1 MPFEEIKNAIDS
13 DRPVIRGFWHRPL
26 GNGGHVTVI
35 IGYWVAAD
43 GTRWVIENDPG
54 YSNPPPRMY
63 DYDSDGYY
71 LDAAWVGPPGSLA
84 VRSDEP
90 GIWRDG
96 DGDGIMDWDET
107 VRFRTDPNLDDTDD
121 DWVLDKQDLRE
132 RIFSPGGTVWDDRMH
147 PLVVD
152 RDSDGTPKELDPDHD
167 NGGAWDGCEDRDLNG
182 MQNGTETSN
191 FNPADDLNPVNR
203 DCEMDLRLVMGQCDT
218 NNDMKIQILVTD
230 NTGGKAN
237 ITRVQLLLDGTVVH
251 DSGPI
256 STDRYETEVTIH
268 LDPPDRPHELR
279 LQANNDHAWQSRPNE
294 LVQQVSCTPPVEI
307 KLDLVAQ
314 GPCDSAGKRPVQ
326 VVVQDNTGGAQ
337 KITGWKLTLE
347 GKLIDQGTGPVD
359 KVVEVQLD
367 PKAVNNLRLEATNDG
382 ANATTPEVKELH
394 LACKAA
400 TRSIVLVID
409 ASGSMGD
416 FNKMAQAKASAKSFL
431 AGVQP
436 GEEVALIAF
445 FDCGDIRLLKG
456 FTRDPAS
463 LIPAI
468 DSLAPSGSTP
478 LAASIRFA
486 GRYMCQAA
494 TAPEGQI
501 IVLTDGGENCGGNP
515 VEAAKSVFSRIRRFD
530 RKDCPGGT
538 VMRPAPQ
545 PDAIALQE
553 PPRPGTW
560 RVLADHLICRLSGV
574 AHAQTITATPTITT
588 TGTVTGV
595 VGNDTVTI
603 IGFGVDSDTAKTLQ
617 EAAQAGG
624 GTYYDA
630 QDQQSLTQ
638 ALRQAGGQVVAP
650 GDANGDGRCTE
661 VDALVALRMAVGLQA
676 PDVARMDVNG
686 DGQVTEV
693 DALQILKWAVAGG
706 QCGGAAPT
714 QPSP

>member
-1 MPFEEIKNAIDS
+1 
-13 DRPVIRGFWHRPL
+13 
-26 GNGGHVTVI
+26 
-35 IGYWVAAD
+35 
-43 GTRWVIENDPG
+43 
-54 YSNPPPRMY
+54 
-63 DYDSDGYY
+63 
-71 LDAAWVGPPGSLA
+71 
-84 VRSDEP
+84 
-90 GIWRDG
+90 
-96 DGDGIMDWDET
+96 
-107 VRFRTDPNLDDTDD
+107 
-121 DWVLDKQDLRE
+121 
-132 RIFSPGGTVWDDRMH
+132 
-147 PLVVD
+147 
-152 RDSDGTPKELDPDHD
+152 
-167 NGGAWDGCEDRDLNG
+167 
-182 MQNGTETSN
+182 
-191 FNPADDLNPVNR
+191 
-203 DCEMDLRLVMGQCDT
+203 
-218 NNDMKIQILVTD
+218 
-230 NTGGKAN
+230 
-237 ITRVQLLLDGTVVH
+237 
-251 DSGPI
+251 
-256 STDRYETEVTIH
+256 
-268 LDPPDRPHELR
+268 
-279 LQANNDHAWQSRPNE
+279 
-294 LVQQVSCTPPVEI
+294 
-307 KLDLVAQ
+307 
-314 GPCDSAGKRPVQ
+314 
-326 VVVQDNTGGAQ
+326 
-337 KITGWKLTLE
+337 
-347 GKLIDQGTGPVD
+347 
-359 KVVEVQLD
+359 
-367 PKAVNNLRLEATNDG
+367 
-382 ANATTPEVKELH
+382 
-394 LACKAA
+394 
-400 TRSIVLVID
+400 
-409 ASGSMGD
+409 MGD

-545 PDAIALQE
+545 PGAMALQE
-553 PPRPGTW
+553 PRPGTW

-595 VGNDTVTI
+595 LGNDTVTI

-650 GDANGDGRCTE
+650 GDANGDGRCTGAEDGGGSPGPGCRQDGCQRRWTGHRGRRPPDPE
-661 VDALVALRMAVGLQA
+661 VGSSRRPVRRRCA
-676 PDVARMDVNG
+676 
-686 DGQVTEV
+686 
-693 DALQILKWAVAGG
+693 
-706 QCGGAAPT
+706 GAANPLVGFAEAPT
-714 QPSP
+714 GQRVFGTGTSIKPMHSPSLNGR